1 MYSLG
6 QMRRRV
12 DVLLRKYADTLAI
25 IDIRPRAQDYAD
37 RWTTAIDNEE
47 TPPDP
52 MPLIDTVIADKVA
65 GDWKRLYDYLSKCRK
80 GERFPEPSDMLEAL
94 FPRAKAAVYAV
105 MRWDPPVPPEYRL
118 PDLDVL
124 YPSVGGAPPKS
135 LALSS

>member
-12 DVLLRKYADTLAI
+12 DVLLRRYADTLAI

-52 MPLIDTVIADKVA
+52 TPLIDTVIADKVQ

-80 GERFPEPSDMLEAL
+80 GERFPESSDMLEAL

-118 PDLDVL
+118 PDLEVL
-124 YPSVGGAPPKS
+124 YPSVRGAPPKS